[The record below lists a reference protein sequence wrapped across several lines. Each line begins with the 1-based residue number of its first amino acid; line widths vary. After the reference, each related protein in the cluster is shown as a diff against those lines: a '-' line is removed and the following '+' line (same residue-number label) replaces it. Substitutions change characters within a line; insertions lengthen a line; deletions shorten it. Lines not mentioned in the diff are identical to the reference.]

1 MINPVLAGLQYQVEL
16 YLPLKFKSKF
26 QIWKQYMYLFEL
38 SLNKLFNN
46 GPKNVVH
53 VSTNVYFRGF
63 VGDFDSVVKQ
73 YGFDGSSLGKTDVM
87 N

>member
-53 VSTNVYFRGF
+53 VFTNVYFSGF
-63 VGDFDSVVKQ
+63 VG
-73 YGFDGSSLGKTDVM
+73 GFDIVVRLDLLWEKLMS
-87 N
+87 

>member
-1 MINPVLAGLQYQVEL
+1 MINPVLAGLQYQLEL

-53 VSTNVYFRGF
+53 VFTNVYFSGF
-63 VGDFDSVVKQ
+63 VGGFDIVVRQ
-73 YGFDGSSLGKTDVM
+73 YGFDGSSLGKTDVI

>member
-46 GPKNVVH
+46 GPKDVVH
-53 VSTNVYFRGF
+53 VFTNVYFSGF
-63 VGDFDSVVKQ
+63 VGGFDIVVRQ
-73 YGFDGSSLGKTDVM
+73 YGFDGSSLGKTDVI

>member
-1 MINPVLAGLQYQVEL
+1 
-16 YLPLKFKSKF
+16 
-26 QIWKQYMYLFEL
+26 MYLFEL

-53 VSTNVYFRGF
+53 VFTNVYFSGF
-63 VGDFDSVVKQ
+63 VGGFDIVVRQ
-73 YGFDGSSLGKTDVM
+73 YGFDGSSLGKTDVI

>member
-1 MINPVLAGLQYQVEL
+1 MLAGLQYQVEL

-26 QIWKQYMYLFEL
+26 QIWKQCMYLFEL

-53 VSTNVYFRGF
+53 IFTNVYFSGF
-63 VGDFDSVVKQ
+63 VGSFDSVVKQ